1 MLQEV
6 HVSDSETISNSLK
19 NRVKPFSSHLL
30 MCTAP
35 LSSTALVRP
44 VGSFTRSRARRI
56 GSKTTYEM
64 QLYITQTFL
73 SKHISPLYVF
83 MNAAHALITYT

>member
-1 MLQEV
+1 MLQEM

-44 VGSFTRSRARRI
+44 VGSFTRSRACRI